1 MGFLD
6 TLLGKSKLPKPKAD
20 RLFAMSTAYVTLSSN
35 LGLSSLG
42 AGICFKPLD
51 ASRFQNAELEINQL
65 LQESCKETNTICK
78 MLKDSYGYLWVILK
92 DPDFEDLVS
101 TIYMVSETL
110 KDHGF
115 GEQLLCAVFKFKGE
129 KDVFWIYNFK
139 QAKFYPFVPDG
150 KKRDSSYE
158 FRLRSIM
165 EKELPIE
172 KETERWYP
180 LWDIPI

>member
-6 TLLGKSKLPKPKAD
+6 ALLGKSKLPKPKPD
-20 RLFAMSTAYVTLSSN
+20 RLFAMSTAYITLNSN
-35 LGLSSLG
+35 LNLVSAG
-42 AGICFKPLD
+42 AGICFKPLE
-51 ASRFQNAELEINQL
+51 ASRFRNAEIEINQL
-65 LQESCKETNTICK
+65 LQQSCQETNTIHK
-78 MLKDSYGYLWVILK
+78 MRKDSYGYLWVILS

-110 KDHGF
+110 TDHGF

-139 QAKFYPFVPDG
+139 QGKYYPFVPDG

-165 EKELPIE
+165 ERELPIE
-172 KETERWYP
+172 KETEKWYP
-180 LWDIPI
+180 LYDIPI